1 MKIREPTPFVVK
13 KLLTHGGPTTAVL
26 AFVNAPLG
34 TVLRIEEGSPFGA
47 APKQG
52 ILVTR
57 KDGGTR
63 AGGASG
69 SQSLPQNGASGPGG
83 ASAGAV
89 SDQGGAAA
97 SVDAPPEEGNVAPVK
112 KRKEG
117 LPESPASEAGARQ
130 QKQLTEAFERILS
143 LPTPEARS
151 RFRLEVLESLRT
163 RRRKSAAAKT
173 VPSGAQFLKRRRAE
187 NTMLNGLEQKFLQA
201 EKGARTDGNET
212 KGGGA
217 SGGATE
223 SLLGGAT
230 ADINEFAPVEANP
243 AVVKRVKDKSQVATG
258 KKRKIQGKGGPE
270 PIPADPLEALRAKLR
285 KVLKSD
291 TGGAERCEG
300 CRAGKTFNCGTD
312 QAVWRFC
319 TIRQEKVR
327 QGLLP
332 PPKLRRRLTTAEVVA
347 KAELKHKREAARLA
361 LEGKL
366 KEVQEEEMALAGR
379 LGRDPQAPRIE
390 KALKSFRWPCGAC
403 KDTENANTCTTP
415 ECAPKCKHYEDFH
428 RPKLVFA
435 PPDWKA
441 ARLLRRLKKNSCRA
455 CRGAENT
462 HCGTPQASEKC
473 AKKSPVVT
481 KAAVERRL
489 VQLGWGKTVLQGVRP
504 LQRIPAGIERESR
517 ERLRQQVAPILGAPV
532 MEIGPDAS
540 RFTQRQ
546 VHHAPNAQTPGQPMA
561 VPRPSLAGAI
571 SGAGSRSPTQRI
583 SLFGAPPANVPL
595 RSASLPLANPL
606 IVRLED

>member
-1 MKIREPTPFVVK
+1 VKVREPTPFVVK

-52 ILVTR
+52 GLVTSE
-57 KDGGTR
+57 GGSIQGEAT
-63 AGGASG
+63 SG
-69 SQSLPQNGASGPGG
+69 SQSLPQKGALGPGG
-83 ASAGAV
+83 SLAGAV

-97 SVDAPPEEGNVAPVK
+97 SVGAPPEEGNVAPVK
-112 KRKEG
+112 KRRKSLLEG
-117 LPESPASEAGARQ
+117 PASEAGARQ
-130 QKQLTEAFERILS
+130 QKQLTEAFERILA
-143 LPTPEARS
+143 LPTPEARA

-187 NTMLNGLEQKFLQA
+187 NTLLNGLEQKFLQA
-201 EKGARTDGNET
+201 EKGGRTGGDATERGGGSEGT
-212 KGGGA
+212 TEGVLGGA
-217 SGGATE
+217 S
-223 SLLGGAT
+223 
-230 ADINEFAPVEANP
+230 ADVKEFAPVDANP
-243 AVVKRVKDKSQVATG
+243 AVVKRVKDKTQVATG

-270 PIPADPLEALRAKLR
+270 PTPADPLDALRAKLR

-319 TIRQEKVR
+319 TVRQEKVR

-332 PPKLRRRLTTAEVVA
+332 PPKLRRRLTTAEVVE
-347 KAELKHKREAARLA
+347 KAELKRKREVARLA

-366 KEVQEEEMALAGR
+366 KEVQEEETALAGR
-379 LGRDPQAPRIE
+379 LGREPQAPRIE
-390 KALKSFRWPCGAC
+390 KALKSFRWPCGTC
-403 KDTENANTCTTP
+403 KDTEKADTCTTP

-428 RPKLVFA
+428 HPKLVLA

-441 ARLLRRLKKNSCRA
+441 ARLLRKMKKNSCRA

-462 HCGTPQASEKC
+462 HCGTPQASETCSKNG
-473 AKKSPVVT
+473 PVVT

-489 VQLGWGKTVLQGVRP
+489 VQLGWGRTVLQGVGLP
-504 LQRIPAGIERESR
+504 QHIPAGNGRDLHERR
-517 ERLRQQVAPILGAPV
+517 VQFPPQVAPILEVPV
-532 MEIGPDAS
+532 AESHGLGGQLRQG
-540 RFTQRQ
+540 RFPQRQ
-546 VHHAPNAQTPGQPMA
+546 EQHAPNAQTPGQPTV

-571 SGAGSRSPTQRI
+571 SGAGSRSPTQPV
-583 SLFGAPPANVPL
+583 SL
-595 RSASLPLANPL
+595 SLGSTC
-606 IVRLED
+606 